1 MANEFYVP
9 KKNESLN
16 DRRGYNS
23 HRGKKKCGFLRCCC
37 CCICTIFLI
46 LIIIILAIALTV
58 YFLDPKVPT
67 YNVEN
72 LDVKDF
78 DLHDGNKLRT
88 SINVVLKATNPN
100 QYIALDYLDNKVGMQ
115 YSGSTLCLGNFPPTL
130 QHGHATTNLNVVLKG
145 DADFGPTMQL
155 QLLKDQ
161 KMGYIPLLILVKV
174 PIQLVIADFIHLK
187 KFVVRVNCSMV
198 IDSLEPNKKPKVLKK
213 EFAYD
218 FHL

>member
-9 KKNESLN
+9 KKYDSLN
-16 DRRGYNS
+16 DRRGYHS

-37 CCICTIFLI
+37 CCICTLFLI

-67 YNVEN
+67 YNIDN
-72 LDVKDF
+72 LDIKDF
-78 DLHDGNKLRT
+78 NIKNGIKLHTN
-88 SINVVLKATNPN
+88 INVVLKATNPN
-100 QYIALDYLDNKVGMQ
+100 KYIALDYLSNEVSMA
-115 YSGSTLCLGNFPPTL
+115 YSGSILSSGHFPPTL
-130 QHGHATTNLNVVLKG
+130 QHGHATTNLNVILKG

-161 KMGYIPLLILVKV
+161 KMGYIPLLIMVKV
-174 PIQLVIADFIHLK
+174 PIQLVIADFFHLK

-198 IDSLEPNKKPKVLKK
+198 IDSLEPNKKPKILKK
-213 EFAYD
+213 VLTYD